1 MTHSLK
7 NKHLEIQIDGPLQN
21 YKGSRFD
28 WTGKIVSVKFQNIQ
42 LAGVES
48 PTNDNSPYLGKGFYN
63 EFGIDDALGFEA
75 APIGGWFHKIGV
87 GLLKKEDNK
96 YHISK
101 SYTVKPA
108 KFKMTSKADA
118 LLIECTSAI
127 INGYGYALK
136 KEIVLNDTGF
146 TLRYRLENTGENA
159 IITDEYAHNFTAI
172 NKTPIGPNYL
182 LKFPFQLQ
190 PSCFEETVNPEQKVI
205 IGDTDLKFKAEPNVP
220 FFFSNLSGNETVAAH
235 WEIVNL
241 TSKIGMTETGNF
253 KTNKINVWGAPH
265 VICPELFF
273 KINLKPG
280 ETTEWSRQYKVYH
293 LE

>member
-1 MTHSLK
+1 MTHILK
-7 NKHLEIQIDGPLQN
+7 NKQLEIQIDGPLQN

-42 LAGVES
+42 LAGLES

-87 GLLKKEDNK
+87 GLLKKEDTP

-101 SYTVKPA
+101 TYSVKPA
-108 KFKMTSKADA
+108 KFEITSKENT
-118 LLIECTSAI
+118 LFIHCKSEI
-127 INGYGYALK
+127 INGYGYVLK
-136 KEIVLNDTGF
+136 KEIQLQDAGF
-146 TLRYRLENTGENA
+146 TMTYYLENTGKNT

-172 NKTPIGPNYL
+172 NKAPIGPNYL

-190 PSCFEETVNPEQKVI
+190 PACFEETVNPEQKVI

-241 TSKIGMTETGNF
+241 TYKIGLSETGNF
-253 KTNKINVWGAPH
+253 KTNKINVWGTPH